1 MIFLII
7 MVGIHLVI
15 IRQCW
20 SIVQKLHER
29 VILIFFNL
37 REYLNDSIF
46 SKLIIYMDINFFFKS
61 FIGSNAYL
69 EQFNLLKSSSIKEEY
84 LAIFIYLCFAIFLAL
99 LIVILSYF
107 LVTQS
112 PETEKL
118 STYECGFDPYGDT
131 RNQFHIRF
139 YIIAILFILF
149 DIEIIFLLPWCVS
162 IAQLDLL
169 AFWSM
174 VEFLVE
180 LGIGFIYAWCVGAI
194 EWS

>member
-1 MIFLII
+1 
-7 MVGIHLVI
+7 
-15 IRQCW
+15 
-20 SIVQKLHER
+20 
-29 VILIFFNL
+29 
-37 REYLNDSIF
+37 
-46 SKLIIYMDINFFFKS
+46 MDINFFLKS
-61 FIGSNAYL
+61 FVNSNSYL
-69 EQFNLLKSSSIKEEY
+69 EQFTLLKSSAMKEEY
-84 LAIFIYLCFAIFLAL
+84 LGIFIYLCFAICLAL

-131 RNQFHIRF
+131 RDQFNIRF

-162 IAQLDLL
+162 ISQLDLL
-169 AFWSM
+169 GFWSM
-174 VEFLVE
+174 IEFLIE
-180 LGIGFIYAWCVGAI
+180 LGIGFIYAWCAGAI

>member
-1 MIFLII
+1 
-7 MVGIHLVI
+7 
-15 IRQCW
+15 
-20 SIVQKLHER
+20 
-29 VILIFFNL
+29 
-37 REYLNDSIF
+37 
-46 SKLIIYMDINFFFKS
+46 MDINFFFKS
-61 FIGSNAYL
+61 FENSNSYVAH
-69 EQFNLLKSSSIKEEY
+69 FTLLKSSAMKDEY
-84 LAIFIYLCFAIFLAL
+84 LGILIYLCFAIFLAL

-131 RNQFHIRF
+131 RNQFNIRF

-162 IAQLDLL
+162 ISQLDLL
-169 AFWSM
+169 GFWSM

>member
-1 MIFLII
+1 
-7 MVGIHLVI
+7 
-15 IRQCW
+15 
-20 SIVQKLHER
+20 
-29 VILIFFNL
+29 
-37 REYLNDSIF
+37 
-46 SKLIIYMDINFFFKS
+46 MDINFFVKTFLE
-61 FIGSNAYL
+61 SNNYS
-69 EQFNLLKSSSIKEEY
+69 EQFNLLLPSSLREEY
-84 LAIFIYLCFAIFLAL
+84 LGIFIYLCFATFLGF

-118 STYECGFDPYGDT
+118 STYECGFEPYGDT
-131 RNQFHIRF
+131 RNQFNIRF

-149 DIEIIFLLPWCVS
+149 DIEILFLLPWCVS
-162 IAQLDLL
+162 ISQLNLL